1 MASILDCAFDA
12 FFGSNF
18 LAMVATCISNIVSWE
33 ESIAALGPAK
43 CYVCNSGNSV
53 ITAVPGGNA
62 LPLVGGIKVGYC
74 SERQTRGPL
83 VAKMWWILD
92 YTASLPGLTTMNCPS
107 MSSQPKPQLGKPS

>member
-1 MASILDCAFDA
+1 MASGLNGRPDGFLRSSAWLTRCK
-12 FFGSNF
+12 F

-43 CYVCNSGNSV
+43 
-53 ITAVPGGNA
+53 GNA

>member
-1 MASILDCAFDA
+1 MFFSLWYLNLLQSLCKVLHCRIL
-12 FFGSNF
+12 
-18 LAMVATCISNIVSWE
+18 L
-33 ESIAALGPAK
+33 LQ
-43 CYVCNSGNSV
+43 
-53 ITAVPGGNA
+53 GNA